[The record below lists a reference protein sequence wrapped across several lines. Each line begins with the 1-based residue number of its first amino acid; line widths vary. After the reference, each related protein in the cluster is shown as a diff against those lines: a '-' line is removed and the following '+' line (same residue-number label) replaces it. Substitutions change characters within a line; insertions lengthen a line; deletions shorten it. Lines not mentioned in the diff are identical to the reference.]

1 MSYDGP
7 NQPVTPLADPYDAYR
22 KLYGNIREKKQVRS
36 VLDDLRGDLNKVA
49 NQLPE
54 SDRKLLIEH
63 TQLVERMDK
72 EYESGTSLSNLLAHR
87 PNFPKDCEIKT
98 TAFLNLEGF
107 K

>member
-72 EYESGTSLSNLLAHR
+72 EYESGNFSYQFTR
-87 PNFPKDCEIKT
+87 PPPRT
-98 TAFLNLEGF
+98 TRRIAEPERQPS
-107 K
+107 

>member
-22 KLYGNIREKKQVRS
+22 KLYGNVREKKQVRS
-36 VLDDLRGDLNKVA
+36 VLEDLRGDLNKVA

-63 TQLVERMDK
+63 TQLVNRMDQ
-72 EYESGTSLSNLLAHR
+72 EYANGSSLSNL
-87 PNFPKDCEIKT
+87 
-98 TAFLNLEGF
+98 TAKPPELP
-107 K
+107 